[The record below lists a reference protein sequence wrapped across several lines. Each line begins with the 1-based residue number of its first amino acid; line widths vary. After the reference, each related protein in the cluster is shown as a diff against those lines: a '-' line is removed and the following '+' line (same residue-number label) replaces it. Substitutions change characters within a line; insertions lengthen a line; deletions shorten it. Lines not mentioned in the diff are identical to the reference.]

1 MNVVAADGVWGG
13 DHHEI
18 LSECPDEI
26 KHRWKKFKQIS
37 YTDKRLQQKQRCCA
51 VRLQQSSQL

>member
-1 MNVVAADGVWGG
+1 MNVVAG
-13 DHHEI
+13 DVVYVGDQHEI
-18 LSECPDEI
+18 LSECPGEI

-37 YTDKRLQQKQRCCA
+37 YTDKRRQQKQRYCA